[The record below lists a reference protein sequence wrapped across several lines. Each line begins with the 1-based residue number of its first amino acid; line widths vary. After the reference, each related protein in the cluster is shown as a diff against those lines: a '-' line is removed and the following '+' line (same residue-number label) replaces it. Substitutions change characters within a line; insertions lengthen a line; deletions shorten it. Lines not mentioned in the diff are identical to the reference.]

1 MSFGEINGENTFETV
16 DERQMRASAGI
27 MFLLGLAAFVNA
39 FLYERYI
46 VVPFISGFL
55 LLNFIIGL
63 FISTKYAPT
72 IILAKFIT
80 HKQSKL
86 PIGAIQKKFAWSL
99 GLGIALLIFV
109 LSLFL
114 QTNVLYF
121 EPVCFWCLIC
131 LVILFLETAFGIC
144 LGCKLYFL
152 AIKLGLKKEPI
163 VKPNCMGD
171 SCEV

>member
-1 MSFGEINGENTFETV
+1 MGFGEINGTDTFEIV
-16 DERQMRASAGI
+16 DERQMRASAGL
-27 MFLLGLAAFVNA
+27 MFLLGLVAFINA
-39 FLYERYI
+39 FLLQRFI
-46 VVPFISGFL
+46 VVPYISGFL

-63 FISTKYAPT
+63 FINSKYAPT
-72 IILAKFIT
+72 MILAGFIT
-80 HKQSKL
+80 RKQSKL

-99 GLGIALLIFV
+99 GLGMASLIFV
-109 LSLFL
+109 LSIFL
-114 QTNVLYF
+114 QTNILFF
-121 EPVCFWCLIC
+121 ESVCFWCIMC

-152 AIKLGLKKEPI
+152 AIKLGLKKEPK